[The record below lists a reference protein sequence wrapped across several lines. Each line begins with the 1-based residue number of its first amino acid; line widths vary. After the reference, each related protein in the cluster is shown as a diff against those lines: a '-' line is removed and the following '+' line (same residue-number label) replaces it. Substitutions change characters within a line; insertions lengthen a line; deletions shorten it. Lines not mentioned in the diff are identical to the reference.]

1 MPTTQVHLAGQERFF
16 HEDEVIVS
24 KTDPRGII
32 TYANQVFLRVA
43 GYREEEVLGRPHNI
57 IRHPEMPRSV
67 FKLLWDKLK
76 KKEEV
81 FAYVINQTKG
91 GDYYWVFAHVT
102 PSTDR
107 RGNVV
112 GYHSNR
118 RVPSR
123 RAVDTISDIYRELL
137 EEESQHADRRAGM
150 LAGEALLEQK
160 LSSLGTTYEQFAF
173 SLDG

>member
-1 MPTTQVHLAGQERFF
+1 MPATTFARRAGQERFF

-32 TYANQVFLRVA
+32 TYANSVFLRVA
-43 GYREEEVLGRPHNI
+43 GYTEDEVLGRPHNM

-76 KKEEV
+76 RREEV
-81 FAYVINQTKG
+81 FAYVINQAKG

-102 PSTDR
+102 PSIGR
-107 RGNVV
+107 RGDVV

-118 RVPSR
+118 RVPAR
-123 RAVDTISDIYRELL
+123 TAVSTISDIYRELL
-137 EEESQHADRRAGM
+137 EQEQQHADRRAGM
-150 LAGEALLEQK
+150 LAGEELLLTK
-160 LSSLGTTYEQFAF
+160 LSSLGTTYEEFIF
-173 SLDG
+173 SL